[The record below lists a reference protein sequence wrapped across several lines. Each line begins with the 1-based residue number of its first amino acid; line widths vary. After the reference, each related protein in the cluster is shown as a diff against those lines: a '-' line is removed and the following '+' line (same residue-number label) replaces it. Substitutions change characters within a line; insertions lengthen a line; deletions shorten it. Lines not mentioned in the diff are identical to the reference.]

1 MLNLPLARAWL
12 GNLYRARLRG
22 ETLLAPMGV
31 TWHATDHCNLR
42 CRFCDDG
49 KGNCYPEIAGR
60 ELSTS
65 EAKAVLAL
73 ARAKVAVLY
82 VTGGEPLLRRDLG
95 EILRWAKTEAGFRY
109 VGMVTNGLLLRGRA
123 ALLAHVDDLAVS
135 LHTLDE
141 RRGDELLGARP
152 GATRAVIDAV
162 LRYGDARRA
171 GVGSYRFSVS
181 CVARPGQIE
190 DARAVMRF
198 CFAHGLAFALM
209 PQSVRPYPHEGL
221 RGDPA
226 YRALVDEILAAKRA
240 GLPVWGS
247 EPYFRT
253 IRAFSRFRCYPTT
266 VPRIF
271 ANGDL
276 GYPCAPLGTVAGSLV
291 GARSFDAVLA
301 EGVRRHGPIPRCDTR
316 CFAQCYIESSHA
328 IEHPLALLRDNAM
341 LFYRSRVGPAP
352 TAVSAQGPQRP
363 FWTAAW
369 QEPPPMGRGFPS
381 SHVQPSARSQ

>member
-1 MLNLPLARAWL
+1 MLNLSLARAWL
-12 GNLYRARLRG
+12 ENLYRAHLRG
-22 ETLLAPMGV
+22 ETLLEPMGV
-31 TWHATDHCNLR
+31 TWHATDRCNLR

-60 ELSTS
+60 EMTTE
-65 EAKAVLAL
+65 EARGVLAL

-95 EILRWAKTEAGFRY
+95 ELLRFAKEEARY
-109 VGMVTNGLLLRGRA
+109 RYLGMVTNGILLRERE

-152 GATRAVIDAV
+152 GATRRVIQAI

-171 GVGSYRFSVS
+171 GVGRYRFSVS
-181 CVARPGQIE
+181 CVVRPGQVE

-221 RGDPA
+221 RADPE
-226 YRALVDEILAAKRA
+226 YRALVDEVLAAKRA
-240 GLPVWGS
+240 GQPVWGS

-253 IRAFSRFRCYPTT
+253 IRDFSRFRCYPTT

-276 GYPCAPLGTVAGSLV
+276 GYPCAPWGTVAGSLI
-291 GARSFDAVLA
+291 GARSFDEVLA
-301 EGVRRHGPIPRCDTR
+301 AGVRRHGGIPGCDAR

-328 IEHPLALLRDNAM
+328 IAHPLALLRDNAM
-341 LFYRSRVGPAP
+341 LFYRSRVSAARSAGRSSTARAGPAP
-352 TAVSAQGPQRP
+352 PTSGRPCTGGSGVSGSP
-363 FWTAAW
+363 
-369 QEPPPMGRGFPS
+369 G
-381 SHVQPSARSQ
+381 